1 MGSHS
6 LDATYRRRHPQGYP
20 DREIAMNLKLFRQM
34 LRAAPDFI
42 QEQVN
47 FWISMAEDAIRA
59 DEREKI
65 NDKHSY

>member
-1 MGSHS
+1 MS
-6 LDATYRRRHPQGYP
+6 LG
-20 DREIAMNLKLFRQM
+20 LFRQL

-59 DEREKI
+59 DERERMKEE
-65 NDKHSY
+65 KQ

>member
-1 MGSHS
+1 MS
-6 LDATYRRRHPQGYP
+6 
-20 DREIAMNLKLFRQM
+20 LKLFRQL

-65 NDKHSY
+65 NDRQDHIQRGW

>member
-1 MGSHS
+1 
-6 LDATYRRRHPQGYP
+6 
-20 DREIAMNLKLFRQM
+20 MNLKLFRQL